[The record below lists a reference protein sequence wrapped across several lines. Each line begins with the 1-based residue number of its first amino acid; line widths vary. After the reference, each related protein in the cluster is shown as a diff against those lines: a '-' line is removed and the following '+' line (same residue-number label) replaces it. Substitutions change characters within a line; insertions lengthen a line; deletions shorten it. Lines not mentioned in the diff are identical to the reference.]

1 MNAQKHF
8 ILNAAF
14 FDSHCVPPP
23 SPKTA
28 FLTTLGSRTKGTDT
42 KATTTKKPKNFLGI
56 AAEQKKLIR

>member
-14 FDSHCVPPP
+14 FDCSCVPPP
-23 SPKTA
+23 SLKTA
-28 FLTTLGSRTKGTDT
+28 FFTTLGSREKGTDT
-42 KATTTKKPKNFLGI
+42 KVTTTKNPKNDLGK